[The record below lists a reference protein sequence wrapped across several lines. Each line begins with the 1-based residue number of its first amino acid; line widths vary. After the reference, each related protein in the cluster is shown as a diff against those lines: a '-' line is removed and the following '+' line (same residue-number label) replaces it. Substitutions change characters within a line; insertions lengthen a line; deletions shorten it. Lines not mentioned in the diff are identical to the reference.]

1 MFCQLSEIRAIRPL
15 EFSETVGALEH
26 ICGEIEV
33 AWVHAQVT
41 RLPHFALQTID
52 DGLTVLGMLLARAVK
67 QERVPS
73 IHPRRVVRRRASLCE
88 FSELVAEFPAFVTG
102 NKLAHAND
110 DEANR

>member
-41 RLPHFALQTID
+41 RVPHFALQTID

-67 QERVPS
+67 T
-73 IHPRRVVRRRASLCE
+73 RASSLHTSTTCGTQE
-88 FSELVAEFPAFVTG
+88 GEPL
-102 NKLAHAND
+102 
-110 DEANR
+110 